1 MARTSHGSLPAE
13 RRCLAIPISLPGTM
27 LAELD
32 FCVSASGLTSRAEFT
47 RRAYGLA
54 ARELVRQG
62 IVAKEDVPE
71 LLSVPKL
78 QIGGV

>member
-1 MARTSHGSLPAE
+1 MARTYHGSLPAE
-13 RRCLAIPISLPGTM
+13 RRSLAIPISLPGTM

-32 FCVSASGLTSRAEFT
+32 FCVAASGLKSRAEFT

-54 ARELVRQG
+54 VRELVRQG

-78 QIGGV
+78 QIGG